1 MDPPILYSLMIGD
14 QFELHSVFTIMNTPE
29 KKTCKSLKD
38 VIKMLLFCSVR
49 TIEFPLLGEKTSDSS
64 G

>member
-29 KKTCKSLKD
+29 KKLVSRW
-38 VIKMLLFCSVR
+38 KMLLKCYFFAV
-49 TIEFPLLGEKTSDSS
+49 
-64 G
+64 